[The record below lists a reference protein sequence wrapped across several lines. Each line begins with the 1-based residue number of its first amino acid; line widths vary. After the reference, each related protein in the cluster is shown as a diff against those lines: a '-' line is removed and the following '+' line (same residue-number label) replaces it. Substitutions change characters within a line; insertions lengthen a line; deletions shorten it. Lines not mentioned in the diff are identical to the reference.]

1 VSATLVLRIAA
12 LASDVLHAA
21 WAELVFASVVCAV
34 VWLVCRTLGDRWLSL
49 QQALWVLVLVRL
61 VLPPGLAQPYGAGA
75 LLDRLGLG
83 YPWSDTGDPV
93 TSWLPAGESTRAAAS
108 RATPIP
114 RSDTWALPVLFLWVL
129 GVTGLFRRDTRRAR
143 HYRRILREASPV
155 QDAVVLRTCDEW
167 RRRLGIRRRVQLV
180 TSDARVAPFTAG
192 LLRPVVFL
200 PSALLAHAHSRGL
213 ATALAHELGH
223 VARCDSLWMRL
234 QQGVQRLYF
243 FHPAVWLVSHRLRA
257 GREQLCDA
265 LGVARGL
272 ATAQEY
278 AHGLLDVLELNLRG
292 VSAPALTPTRRR
304 IAMRIHTVLSA
315 NTAHR
320 SRRGLVWAVAV
331 IVGSFLLP
339 LASANAPREPSP
351 ISVTAPQGV
360 QAEPEAPESST
371 LHWAHGLANPLPGG
385 LLRSG
390 FGKRPDPMTQHQA
403 FHSGIDLSAP
413 LGTPVLAPSDGR
425 VSFADQKGGYGNAL
439 ILVHAASIETRYAHL
454 QGFNVRAGQRVQ
466 RGDVIATVGETGRS
480 VGGAHLHYEVWI
492 RNEMRNPIE

>member
-1 VSATLVLRIAA
+1 MSATLALRIAA

-34 VWLVCRTLGDRWLSL
+34 VWLVCRTLGERWLSL

-83 YPWSDTGDPV
+83 YPWNDAGDPV
-93 TSWLPAGESTRAAAS
+93 TAWLPAGASTRAAAA
-108 RATPIP
+108 RAAPIP
-114 RSDTWALPVLFLWVL
+114 RSDTWALPILSLWVL
-129 GVTGLFRRDTRRAR
+129 GVTGLFRRDSRRAR

-155 QDAVVLRTCDEW
+155 QDAGVLRTCDEW

-192 LLRPVVFL
+192 LLRPIVFL
-200 PSALLAHAHSRGL
+200 PSAVLAQARSLGL
-213 ATALAHELGH
+213 ATALGHELGH
-223 VARCDSLWMRL
+223 VARCDSLWMHV

-243 FHPAVWLVSHRLRA
+243 FHPAVWLVSRRLRA

-265 LGVARGL
+265 LVVARGL

-278 AHGLLDVLELNLRG
+278 AHGLLDVLDLNLPG
-292 VSAPALTPTRRR
+292 VSAPALTPTQRR
-304 IAMRIHTVLSA
+304 IAMRIHTVLATSA
-315 NTAHR
+315 AHR

-331 IVGSFLLP
+331 IVGGFLLP
-339 LASANAPREPSP
+339 LASAKVPSEP
-351 ISVTAPQGV
+351 IAVATAAPQGV
-360 QAEPEAPESST
+360 QAAPEAPESST

-385 LLRSG
+385 LLRSA
-390 FGKRPDPMTQHQA
+390 FGKRPDPMTQHQV

-425 VSFADQKGGYGNAL
+425 VSFVGAKGGHGNAL
-439 ILVHAASIETRYAHL
+439 ILAHAARIETRYAHL
-454 QGFNVRAGQRVQ
+454 QAFNVRAGQHVQ
-466 RGDVIATVGETGRS
+466 RGDVIAFVGDTGRS
-480 VGGAHLHYEVWI
+480 LGGAHLHYEVWI
-492 RNEMRNPIE
+492 RNTMRNPLE